1 MAATQVVRSEW
12 TKIRSVASTVWT
24 LSLAAV
30 VTVALGVLISLLS
43 KNEFDDLSTK
53 DRLSFDP
60 TFISFAGMS
69 LGQLAM
75 IVFGVLVVSN
85 EYSTGMIRTSLAAV
99 PQRGTFLFS
108 KIAVATGL
116 AFLVALAT
124 SFVAFFLGQ
133 AMLGSHRA
141 SIGDPGVLRA
151 VIGGGL
157 YMTLIA
163 LFSMGVATMLRSP
176 MLSLGILMPFFFLI
190 STILGNV
197 YADQEG
203 RPVPPGPGRQQDHA
217 GRHPD
222 RRRHSVRPLGRP
234 GDHGPV
240 GGGGGGGRVRAAEE
254 EGRVG
259 SSGGFAGERSSNPL
273 HPAHALT

>member
-1 MAATQVVRSEW
+1 MAAAQVVRSEW

-24 LSLAAV
+24 LSLAGI
-30 VTVALGVLISLLS
+30 VTIALGVLISLLS
-43 KNEFDDLSTK
+43 KNEFDNLSRA

-60 TFISFAGMS
+60 TFISFAGMT

-85 EYSTGMIRTSLAAV
+85 EYSTGMIRTSLSAV

-108 KIAVATGL
+108 KIAVATAL
-116 AFLVALAT
+116 AFAVGLVT
-124 SFVAFFLGQ
+124 SFVTFFLGQ

-141 SIGDPGVLRA
+141 EIGDPGVLRA
-151 VIGGGL
+151 VFGGGL

-163 LFSMGVATMLRSP
+163 VFSMGVAAMLRSP

-197 YADQEG
+197 GATEKIGRYLPDQAG
-203 RPVPPGPGRQQDHA
+203 SKIMQVVTPVDDDTPYGPWG
-217 GRHPD
+217 G
-222 RRRHSVRPLGRP
+222 LGIMALW
-234 GDHGPV
+234 V
-240 GGGGGGGRVRAAEE
+240 AAALLGGYLLLKKRDA
-254 EGRVG
+254 
-259 SSGGFAGERSSNPL
+259 
-273 HPAHALT
+273 

>member
-1 MAATQVVRSEW
+1 MAAAQVVRSEW

-24 LSLAAV
+24 LSLAGI
-30 VTVALGVLISLLS
+30 VTIALGVLISLLS
-43 KNEFDDLSTK
+43 KNEFDNLSRA

-60 TFISFAGMS
+60 TFISFAGMT

-85 EYSTGMIRTSLAAV
+85 EYSTGMIRTSLSAV

-116 AFLVALAT
+116 AFAVGLVT
-124 SFVAFFLGQ
+124 SFVTFFLGQ

-141 SIGDPGVLRA
+141 EIDDPGVLRA
-151 VIGGGL
+151 VFGGGL

-163 LFSMGVATMLRSP
+163 VFSMGVAAMLRSP

-197 YADQEG
+197 GATEKIGRYLPDQAG
-203 RPVPPGPGRQQDHA
+203 SKIMQVVTPVDDDTPYGPWG
-217 GRHPD
+217 G
-222 RRRHSVRPLGRP
+222 LGIMALW
-234 GDHGPV
+234 V
-240 GGGGGGGRVRAAEE
+240 AAALLGGYLLLKKRDA
-254 EGRVG
+254 
-259 SSGGFAGERSSNPL
+259 
-273 HPAHALT
+273 

>member
-24 LSLAAV
+24 LGLAV
-30 VTVALGVLISLLS
+30 VVTIALGMLISALS
-43 KNEFDDLSTK
+43 KNEFDNMSRNDK
-53 DRLSFDP
+53 LSFDP

-85 EYSTGMIRTSLAAV
+85 EYSTGMIRTSLSAV

-108 KIAVATGL
+108 KVAVATGL
-116 AFLVALAT
+116 AFVVALVT

-133 AMLGSHRA
+133 AMLGSHKV

-151 VIGGGL
+151 VIGGGV

-163 LFSMGVATMLRSP
+163 VFSMGVATMLRSP

-190 STILGNV
+190 SNILGNV
-197 YADQEG
+197 SATEKIGRYLPDQAGSRIMQVVTPVDDDTPYGPWGGLGIMVLWVLVALLGGYALLK
-203 RPVPPGPGRQQDHA
+203 
-217 GRHPD
+217 
-222 RRRHSVRPLGRP
+222 RR
-234 GDHGPV
+234 D
-240 GGGGGGGRVRAAEE
+240 A
-254 EGRVG
+254 
-259 SSGGFAGERSSNPL
+259 
-273 HPAHALT
+273 

>member
-1 MAATQVVRSEW
+1 MAATQVIRSEW

-24 LSLAAV
+24 LSLAVV
-30 VTVALGVLISLLS
+30 VTIALGMLISALS
-43 KNEFDDLSTK
+43 KSEFENMNAR

-69 LGQLAM
+69 LGQLAL

-108 KIAVATGL
+108 KLAVATLL
-116 AFLVALAT
+116 ALVVGMAT

-133 AMLGSHRA
+133 AMLGDLSAR
-141 SIGDPGVLRA
+141 IGDPGVLRA
-151 VIGGGL
+151 VIGGGV

-163 LFSMGVATMLRSP
+163 MFSMGVATMLRSP

-190 STILGNV
+190 SNILGNV
-197 YADQEG
+197 SATKKVGQFLPDQAG
-203 RPVPPGPGRQQDHA
+203 SKIMQVVVPVDDDVPYGPWG
-217 GRHPD
+217 G
-222 RRRHSVRPLGRP
+222 LGIM
-234 GDHGPV
+234 V
-240 GGGGGGGRVRAAEE
+240 LWVLAALIGGYVLLKKRDA
-254 EGRVG
+254 
-259 SSGGFAGERSSNPL
+259 
-273 HPAHALT
+273 

>member
-1 MAATQVVRSEW
+1 MAATQVIKSEW
-12 TKIRSVASTVWT
+12 TKIRSVASTIWT

-30 VTVALGVLISLLS
+30 VTIALGILISLLS
-43 KNEFDDLSTK
+43 KNEFDNMSAK
-53 DRLSFDP
+53 DQLSFDP

-85 EYSTGMIRTSLAAV
+85 EYSTGMIRTSLSAV

-108 KIAVATGL
+108 KIAVATVL
-116 AFLVALAT
+116 AFVVGIVT

-133 AMLGSHRA
+133 AMLGSHKA
-141 SIGDPGVLRA
+141 SIGDSGVLRA

-163 LFSMGVATMLRSP
+163 VFSMGVATMLRSP

-190 STILGNV
+190 SNILGAV
-197 YADQEG
+197 SATKKVGRYLPDQAG
-203 RPVPPGPGRQQDHA
+203 SKIMQVVTPIDDDTPYGPWGGLA
-217 GRHPD
+217 IM
-222 RRRHSVRPLGRP
+222 VAWVAVAV
-234 GDHGPV
+234 V
-240 GGGGGGGRVRAAEE
+240 GGYVLLKKRDA
-254 EGRVG
+254 
-259 SSGGFAGERSSNPL
+259 
-273 HPAHALT
+273 

>member
-1 MAATQVVRSEW
+1 MAATQVIRSEW

-24 LSLAAV
+24 LSLAVV
-30 VTVALGVLISLLS
+30 VTIALGMLISALS
-43 KNEFDDLSTK
+43 KSEFENLDEAG
-53 DRLSFDP
+53 RLSFDP

-108 KIAVATGL
+108 KIAVATLL
-116 AFLVALAT
+116 ALVVGMAT
-124 SFVAFFLGQ
+124 SFAAFFLGQ
-133 AMLGSHRA
+133 AMLGDLRA
-141 SIGDPGVLRA
+141 DLGDPGVLRA

-163 LFSMGVATMLRSP
+163 MFSMGVAVMLRSP

-190 STILGNV
+190 SNILGNV
-197 YADQEG
+197 SATKEVGQYLPDQAG
-203 RPVPPGPGRQQDHA
+203 SKIMQVVTPPGDDSPYSPWG
-217 GRHPD
+217 G
-222 RRRHSVRPLGRP
+222 LGIMALWVASAL
-234 GDHGPV
+234 V
-240 GGGGGGGRVRAAEE
+240 GGY
-254 EGRVG
+254 
-259 SSGGFAGERSSNPL
+259 
-273 HPAHALT
+273 ALLKRRDA

>member
-116 AFLVALAT
+116 AFVVALAT

-163 LFSMGVATMLRSP
+163 LFSMGIATMLRSP

-190 STILGNV
+190 SAILGNV
-197 YADQEG
+197 DATKKFGQYLPDQAG
-203 RPVPPGPGRQQDHA
+203 SKIMQVVTPIDDDVPYGPWG
-217 GRHPD
+217 G
-222 RRRHSVRPLGRP
+222 LGIMVLWVLVAV
-234 GDHGPV
+234 V
-240 GGGGGGGRVRAAEE
+240 GGYVLLKKRDA
-254 EGRVG
+254 
-259 SSGGFAGERSSNPL
+259 
-273 HPAHALT
+273 